1 MQAALRPYATA
12 GVALVGASV
21 IAVSPV
27 TVPPA
32 AIEQVRDSAVQLA
45 ASVDPLEVFRQVLQ
59 QTITN
64 ARTTGQAILDNPA
77 PILPQL
83 IKNQLG
89 QALQLPANIVRQI
102 DLLPDL
108 PGLLAQTT
116 ASELA
121 DLGALGQ
128 VSQEFL
134 ANIVAAITQ
143 GDVQGQLQQ
152 ALDAARGGDFGT
164 AFNLLSGVP
173 LVLLIGHQFGNL
185 LLISELGP
193 LLEKPFDDLAPLL
206 PIAGQPLENLGKVVG
221 LAPIQAVL
229 LGLPA
234 IVPLNITATA
244 LGETIDGFVAAA
256 QTGDPGK
263 ALDAVFTQ
271 AGLVAQSFL
280 NVVVAPDGGGIVSG
294 LQNLREAIA
303 EAIGKPVPSA
313 FAASAT
319 ALPSATAKSVT
330 LTAPQQKAPES
341 EAGAKPTEKTGSAAD
356 DASDTTKTP
365 TGTTTSTD
373 TKASARGGNL
383 FTPGGTSTK
392 GGRHRADTG
401 SFAQGVRDTIKG
413 LTGLGREKNSESSST
428 TSHSGES
435 ASSSSTSSSTGAG
448 GGAASK

>member
-64 ARTTGQAILDNPA
+64 ARATGQAILDNPA

-185 LLISELGP
+185 LRIRSW
-193 LLEKPFDDLAPLL
+193 
-206 PIAGQPLENLGKVVG
+206 
-221 LAPIQAVL
+221 
-229 LGLPA
+229 
-234 IVPLNITATA
+234 
-244 LGETIDGFVAAA
+244 
-256 QTGDPGK
+256 
-263 ALDAVFTQ
+263 
-271 AGLVAQSFL
+271 
-280 NVVVAPDGGGIVSG
+280 
-294 LQNLREAIA
+294 
-303 EAIGKPVPSA
+303 
-313 FAASAT
+313 
-319 ALPSATAKSVT
+319 
-330 LTAPQQKAPES
+330 
-341 EAGAKPTEKTGSAAD
+341 
-356 DASDTTKTP
+356 
-365 TGTTTSTD
+365 
-373 TKASARGGNL
+373 
-383 FTPGGTSTK
+383 
-392 GGRHRADTG
+392 
-401 SFAQGVRDTIKG
+401 
-413 LTGLGREKNSESSST
+413 
-428 TSHSGES
+428 S
-435 ASSSSTSSSTGAG
+435 AS
-448 GGAASK
+448 